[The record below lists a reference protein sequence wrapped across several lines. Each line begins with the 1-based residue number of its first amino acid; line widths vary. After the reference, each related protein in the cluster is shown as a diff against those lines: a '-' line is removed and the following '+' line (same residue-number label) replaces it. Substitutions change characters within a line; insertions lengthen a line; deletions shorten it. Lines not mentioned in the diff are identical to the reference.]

1 MFFKYLLLDLDDT
14 LYDYTYCHNKSLEK
28 VFSILAEH
36 SNQTLNEL
44 TALYDFTNQK
54 LKSEL
59 GLIASSHN
67 KMIYFKHMIEILK
80 LDLSLL
86 IDCEEQYWD
95 TFYSNMTCYDGVLEF
110 IKWIKKRNIKIAI
123 ITDYETEYQ
132 IKKLKVLDILQ
143 YIDVIVTSEEI
154 GKEKPSSHMFL
165 TALNKLDARPEES
178 IMIGDN
184 YKKDIIGAKNLNI
197 CNFWFDIHSNV
208 EDEYIF
214 SSWNE
219 LHNKFISIDNE
230 LAKLEYISK
239 YCGERFDLTQAGGGN
254 TSVKQGEFMFIKA
267 SGFHLTNINKNNGF
281 VSINNKLLKTDV
293 QERKTKSI
301 TEYNVLGKLRG
312 SIETYM
318 HSILKKYT
326 IHLHPIQVNKILIS
340 KNCDNFMKAFF
351 PDSLLIEYDTPGVN
365 VCNKIMTSYNNEEI
379 IFLKNHGIII
389 TTDVYDKLISTLE
402 HVVKIFEREQN
413 LMLDSYKFVNQI
425 SNHINKTH
433 YDNITYLCQDKVIT
447 DYFIQQKELF
457 LEEITFPDA
466 LIFCGIKILFID
478 QLDEIHTYFEIYKEY
493 PKVVIINGLIYII
506 NISIQKCKDTEDVLK
521 GNLMVLDN
529 SMEKTYLTNEEI
541 CYLNNW
547 DAEKYRKNI

>member
-14 LYDYTYCHNKSLEK
+14 LYDYTGCHNKSLEK
-28 VFSILAEH
+28 VFTILAGY
-36 SNQTLNEL
+36 SNQTMYEL
-44 TALYDFTNQK
+44 TALYNLTNQK
-54 LKSEL
+54 LKFEL
-59 GLIASSHN
+59 GFTASSHN
-67 KMIYFKHMIEILK
+67 KTIYFKHMIDILK

-86 IDCEEQYWD
+86 IYCEEQYWKC
-95 TFYSNMTCYDGVLEF
+95 FYENMKYYDGVLEF
-110 IKWIKKRNIKIAI
+110 IIWIKNINIKIAI

-132 IKKLKVLDILQ
+132 IKKLKALDILH

-165 TALNKLDARPEES
+165 TALNKLGARPEES

-184 YKKDIIGAKNLNI
+184 YEKDIIGSKQLNI
-197 CNFWFDIHSNV
+197 CNFWFNQRVD
-208 EDEYIF
+208 DEYTF

-219 LHNKFISIDNE
+219 LHAKFIRIDTE
-230 LAKLEYISK
+230 LGKLEYISK

-254 TSVKQGEFMFIKA
+254 TSVKYDEFMFIKA
-267 SGFHLTNINKNNGF
+267 SGFHLTNINKNDGY
-281 VSINNKLLKTDV
+281 VSINNKLLRRDV
-293 QERKTKSI
+293 QDKKTKSI
-301 TEYNVLGKLRG
+301 TEYNILGKLRG

-326 IHLHPIQVNKILIS
+326 IHLHPIQVNRILIS
-340 KNCDNFMKAFF
+340 KKCDDFVKCFF
-351 PDSLLIEYDTPGVN
+351 HNSLLIEYDTPGVN
-365 VCNKIMTSYNNEEI
+365 ICNKIMDSYNNEEI

-389 TTDVYDKLISTLE
+389 TTDVYDNMISTLE
-402 HVVKIFEREQN
+402 YVLEIFEREQH
-413 LMLDSYKFVNQI
+413 LKLDSYKFVNQI
-425 SNHINKTH
+425 STHINKTH
-433 YDNITYLCQDKVIT
+433 YDNITYLCQDKVIN
-447 DYFIQQKELF
+447 DYFIQKKELF
-457 LEEITFPDA
+457 IEEITFPDA

-478 QLDEIHTYFEIYKEY
+478 QLDGIDTYFEIYKEY

-529 SMEKTYLTNEEI
+529 NMEKTYLTNEEI

-547 DAEKYRKNI
+547 DAEKYRKTI